1 MIIIAPRIDLN
12 SERWIEPIEGLRLKV
27 GSVDN
32 HHYRSRNAL
41 VRRHIEK
48 LDATY
53 KVGTKDF
60 DLSSVG
66 DIDSVDDLLIENC
79 AHYLLKGWE
88 GVGESVDGKEV
99 AIDYTPEKGV
109 ALLKQRPEL
118 YWQILATAAEIA
130 EGKAEQTKDTVK
142 KSQKRNAG

>member
-12 SERWIEPIEGLRLKV
+12 SERWIEPVEGLRLKV

-32 HHYRSRNAL
+32 HQYRSRNAL

-48 LDATY
+48 LDVTY
-53 KVGTKDF
+53 KVGTEDF

-79 AHYLLKGWE
+79 AHYLLKDWE

-118 YWQILATAAEIA
+118 YWQILGTAAEIA
-130 EGKAEQTKDTVK
+130 EGKAEQTKETVK
-142 KSQKRNAG
+142 KSQKRKPG

>member
-12 SERWIEPIEGLRLKV
+12 SERWIEPVEGLRLKV

-79 AHYLLKGWE
+79 AHYLLKDWE
-88 GVGESVDGKEV
+88 GVGESVDG
-99 AIDYTPEKGV
+99 
-109 ALLKQRPEL
+109 
-118 YWQILATAAEIA
+118 
-130 EGKAEQTKDTVK
+130 
-142 KSQKRNAG
+142 

>member
-12 SERWIEPIEGLRLKV
+12 SERWIEPVEGLRLKV

-32 HHYRSRNAL
+32 HQYRSRNAL

-88 GVGESVDGKEV
+88 CVGESVDGKDV
-99 AIDYTPEKGV
+99 AIDYTPAKGV
-109 ALLKQRPEL
+109 ELLKQRPEL
-118 YWQILATAAEIA
+118 YWQILGAAAEIA
-130 EGKAEQTKDTVK
+130 EGKAEQKKETVK
-142 KSQKRNAG
+142 KSQKHKPG